1 MSFIALRLRSEGNTM
16 KNGESAVCFLLHDNA
31 PAHRSVSVKDFL
43 ANNIV
48 TTLEH
53 LPYSPDLPKA
63 GRESMGDVFPWLKSA
78 LKGRRFYDAPDVI
91 MNRKEELKSL
101 HKMASTNVS
110 ITCTATVRSVWLHEG
125 TILKDMWLKRFT
137 VLYFPD
143 VMWFWEH
150 SEATMY
156 NRILEPRM
164 ITEYLTDE
172 RQSTTI
178 CISVY
183 KCNKRTGHKA
193 FKAAAADDHDDEGG
207 NDDSEN
213 NVISTLWSVQFM
225 KLFKMSFSL
234 SSCYFIL
241 LRLKYRTQ
249 QNILE

>member
-1 MSFIALRLRSEGNTM
+1 MYIDVLHRLTVAVRRKHHEKWRISSLFSSSRQCSSTSVGFGQGFLSEQHCDNT
-16 KNGESAVCFLLHDNA
+16 GASSILSR
-31 PAHRSVSVKDFL
+31 PA
-43 ANNIV
+43 
-48 TTLEH
+48 
-53 LPYSPDLPKA
+53 Y
-63 GRESMGDVFPWLKSA
+63 VFPWLKSA

-193 FKAAAADDHDDEGG
+193 FKAAAADDHDDEGD

-213 NVISTLWSVQFM
+213 NDKYLVISTIHEAFQNEF
-225 KLFKMSFSL
+225 FS
-234 SSCYFIL
+234 IL
-241 LRLKYRTQ
+241 LL
-249 QNILE
+249 LHSS